1 MNSSPSI
8 RTFLFSASLGLPLLV
23 AACGG
28 GGGSTSSTSSA
39 TTTSNQLAITVEQNP
54 DVTAIEPTTVTTD
67 VPYATVT
74 VCDASNNCQSIP
86 HVTVD
91 TGSYGLRLLQS
102 ALTSVNLPL
111 DTTSSGQDLAEC
123 EIFGSGYTWGG
134 VAHAVI
140 KLAGETTSS
149 IPIEIIGAPGL
160 PSAPAACTAKDPTD
174 AGSISVIH
182 SNGILGVGPMIA
194 DRGDYF
200 SCTSSACT
208 PLSGSSTPATSAMVS
223 NPVAFFSSSDTNGIV
238 FQLPAVSASGAA
250 ATSGTVTFGVGTQS
264 DNSISGYTVIPL
276 DNVGHLMVQVGGKSY
291 VSSYLDS
298 GSSLYVAPFNVP
310 YNTSTDYFSPSSLQQ
325 IPIVL
330 TSNSGSSTSSY
341 SSSVDLASPASLS
354 LSPSLVAFDDI
365 GIYSTSTT
373 TVDLGLPFFFGK
385 TIAYV
390 FNGMSSSAG
399 TGPLNA
405 IAP

>member
-1 MNSSPSI
+1 MNSSPCI
-8 RTFLFSASLGLPLLV
+8 RSFLYTTLLGLPLLL

-39 TTTSNQLAITVEQNP
+39 TTTGNQLAITVEQNP
-54 DVTAIEPTTVTTD
+54 DVTAIDPTLVTTD

-74 VCDASNNCQSIP
+74 VCDASNNCQTIS

-102 ALTSVNLPL
+102 ALSSVNLPL

-123 EIFGSGYTWGG
+123 AVFGSGYTWGG
-134 VAHAVI
+134 VAHAVV

-149 IPIEIIGAPGL
+149 IPIEIIDATGL
-160 PSAPAACTAKDPTD
+160 PSAPSACTSKDPTD
-174 AGSISVIH
+174 AGSVSVLH
-182 SNGILGVGPMIA
+182 SNGILGIGPMVA
-194 DRGDYF
+194 DNGAYF
-200 SCTSSACT
+200 SCS
-208 PLSGSSTPATSAMVS
+208 SSTCTQLSSEPAASAMVS
-223 NPVAFFSSSDTNGIV
+223 NPVAFFTSSDTNGIV
-238 FQLPAVSASGAA
+238 FQLPAVPASGAA
-250 ATSGTVTFGVGTQS
+250 TASGTVTFGVGTQT
-264 DNSISGYTVIPL
+264 DNSISGYTVLPL
-276 DNVGHLMVQVGGKSY
+276 DSLGHLTVQVGGTSY
-291 VSSYLDS
+291 AASYLDS
-298 GSSLYVAPFNVP
+298 GSSLYVAPFNVS
-310 YNTSTDYFSPSSLQQ
+310 YNSSTDYFSPSSAQQ
-325 IPIVL
+325 LPIVL
-330 TSNSGSSTSSY
+330 TGNGTGSSGSY
-341 SSSVDLASPASLS
+341 SSSVELASPTSLN
-354 LSPSLVAFDDI
+354 LSPNLVAFNDI
-365 GIYSTSTT
+365 GIYSPSTT